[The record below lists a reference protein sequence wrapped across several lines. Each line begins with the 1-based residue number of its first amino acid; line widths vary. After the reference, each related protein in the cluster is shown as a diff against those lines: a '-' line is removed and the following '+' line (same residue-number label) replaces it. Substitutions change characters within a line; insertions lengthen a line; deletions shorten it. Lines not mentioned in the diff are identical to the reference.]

1 MATLTVP
8 RMRRM
13 VVAMKV
19 EGTYGTDVFAGTYTA
34 ADIIPCFN
42 ISPAITLEE
51 IENLALSGD
60 IGRLPSG
67 IGRELA
73 GVTFEAFVRGAGAA
87 YSASV
92 KPEVDRAL
100 QACGLTSAFTGTS
113 GSEIVTCGPTATP
126 SSYTIYIVQEN
137 GSTLKM
143 AGCFGDV
150 DFTMRAGGI
159 ITARFAFQ
167 GMLVGEADVSFVAG
181 TIAGTPAY
189 PTVKSAAFQIDTDN
203 YAPRIATIGFRM
215 GNVLQAVP
223 SVNAASGVAGFFIAD
238 RRPLLTI
245 DPEAASIATHDWFS
259 DHKAGTLMDA
269 SFLIGSVQYN
279 KLQFKFNA
287 SLAAGLQIV
296 QRSWGSRDG
305 LTAFPT
311 TLLATINAGSDDF
324 SLVFS

>member
-60 IGRLPSG
+60 
-67 IGRELA
+67 
-73 GVTFEAFVRGAGAA
+73 
-87 YSASV
+87 
-92 KPEVDRAL
+92 
-100 QACGLTSAFTGTS
+100 
-113 GSEIVTCGPTATP
+113 
-126 SSYTIYIVQEN
+126 IVQEN

-189 PTVKSAAFQIDTDN
+189 PTVKSPALQIHTHN
-203 YAPRIATIGFRM
+203 YAPRIATIR
-215 GNVLQAVP
+215 
-223 SVNAASGVAGFFIAD
+223 
-238 RRPLLTI
+238 
-245 DPEAASIATHDWFS
+245 
-259 DHKAGTLMDA
+259 
-269 SFLIGSVQYN
+269 
-279 KLQFKFNA
+279 
-287 SLAAGLQIV
+287 
-296 QRSWGSRDG
+296 
-305 LTAFPT
+305 
-311 TLLATINAGSDDF
+311 
-324 SLVFS
+324 

>member
-1 MATLTVP
+1 
-8 RMRRM
+8 
-13 VVAMKV
+13 MKV

-34 ADIIPCFN
+34 ADIMPCFN
-42 ISPAITLEE
+42 IAPAPTLEE

-73 GVTFEAFVRGAGAA
+73 GVTFEAFVRGAGVA

-92 KPEVDRAL
+92 KPELDRAL
-100 QACGLTSAFTGTS
+100 QACGLSSTFSGTA
-113 GSEIVTCGPTATP
+113 GSEIVTYQPTAAP
-126 SSYTIYIVQEN
+126 SSYTIYVVQEN

-159 ITARFAFQ
+159 ISARFSFQ
-167 GMLVGEADVSFVAG
+167 GLLVDEADVAFVGGA
-181 TIAGTPAY
+181 IAGTPPY
-189 PTVKSAAFQIDTDN
+189 PTVKSAGFQIDTGN
-203 YAPRIATIGFRM
+203 YAPRIGTVGFRM

-223 SVNAASGVAGFFIAD
+223 SINAAGGVAGFFIAD

-245 DPEAASIATHDWFS
+245 DPESAPVATFAWFTK
-259 DHKAGTLMDA
+259 HKAGTLMDCD
-269 SFLIGSVQYN
+269 FTVGGVQYN
-279 KLQFKFNA
+279 KMRPKFNA
-287 SLAAGLQIV
+287 ALAAGLQIV

-311 TLLATINAGSDDF
+311 TLLATISAGNDDF
-324 SLVFS
+324 SIVFS